1 MEVNLRD
8 YPARVN
14 FSHDLKKLL
23 NERENRSGVSLVGR
37 MMLDDQNQWSL
48 YEDGFRLRINM
59 NGSKPNIN
67 EGDYVVVR
75 GNYFQ
80 EGEPYLVAEK
90 IEPCSRSIVPPHV
103 NENSE
108 GLEGLELLT
117 DQKKRENILLRSRMM
132 KKIRSFLDDKDFVE
146 VETPHLR
153 YFPSASSKQM
163 TTKSRINGHEY
174 FLRGSPEKHILR
186 LALSLPKFYEIE
198 KCFRDG
204 ECDSIHSPEFTMLEF
219 YSTFKDYKDMM
230 GMTEELVE
238 QTALETRGTTK
249 LSFNGYEID
258 VKRPWKRVTVRE
270 AGIQGYNL
278 DPIEASDSEIKRML
292 GINEDIPR
300 DILLTR
306 FIEERL
312 ERLFIQPTFLTN
324 YPLGVGAPDKT
335 DEFDRKT
342 MERSEGFIA
351 GGLELVN
358 LGTLNNDPLF
368 LRKHYAEHIERRY
381 GPDKA
386 REFLDED
393 FLLEVG
399 SAIPPSACSGI
410 GLDRLAMVLTGE
422 KHINRVMCYPFKK

>member
-1 MEVNLRD
+1 MEVNLNN

-14 FSHDLKKLL
+14 FSHNLKRLL
-23 NERENRSGVSLVGR
+23 DERGNRSGVSLVGR
-37 MMLDDQNQWSL
+37 MLLDDQNQWSL
-48 YEDGFRLRINM
+48 YEDGVRLRINL

-80 EGEPYLVAEK
+80 EGGPYLVAEK
-90 IEPCSRSIVPPHV
+90 IEPCSRSIVSPQIHQNP
-103 NENSE
+103 EAL
-108 GLEGLELLT
+108 GGLELLT
-117 DQKKRENILLRSRMM
+117 DQKKRENILLRSKMM
-132 KKIRSFLDDKDFVE
+132 KKIRSFLDDQDFVE

-186 LALSLPKFYEIE
+186 LALSLPKFYEIG

-204 ECDSIHSPEFTMLEF
+204 ECDSTHSPEFTMLEF
-219 YSTFKDYKDMM
+219 YSTFKDYNDMM
-230 GMTEELVE
+230 GITEKLVE

-249 LSFNGYEID
+249 LSFRGHDID
-258 VKRPWKRVTVRE
+258 VKCPWKRVTVRE

-278 DPIEASDSEIKRML
+278 DPIEASDSEIKKLL
-292 GINEDIPR
+292 GIKEDIPR
-300 DILLTR
+300 DVLLTR

-368 LRKHYAEHIERRY
+368 LRKHYTEHIERRY

-393 FLLEVG
+393 FLFEVG
-399 SAIPPSACSGI
+399 SGIPPLACSGI
-410 GLDRLAMVLTGE
+410 GLDRLAMLLTGE
-422 KHINRVMCYPFKK
+422 NNINRVICYPFKK